1 MEKKSSILHKTAV
14 LVFAASG
21 KEDCNKK
28 SIFHSEKLFSDFT
41 RSTLRTV
48 EKTGIHYFHLGE
60 NEQEGT
66 NFAQRFTNA
75 IQAVFDEGFE
85 YVISVGNDTPEL
97 KSRHILFALEHLQ
110 EFGPVLGPSTDGG
123 FYLMGIRKSDFIPEE
138 FLQLPWQ
145 SRHILSAVQHLMYVK
160 GRQIFLLERFMDI
173 DNMNDLKIYIS
184 RHIHIPISI
193 FNYCISYLQKQR
205 RVFRY
210 LRKAKSYYRISSLY
224 NKGSP
229 VTTFV
234 LS

>member
-28 SIFHSEKLFSDFT
+28 SIFQSEKLFSDFT

-48 EKTGIHYFHLGE
+48 EKTGIPYFHLGE

-66 NFAQRFTNA
+66 SFAQRFTNA
-75 IQAVFDEGFE
+75 IQFVFDEGFE

-97 KSRHILFALEHLQ
+97 KSRHILLALEHLKVN
-110 EFGPVLGPSTDGG
+110 GAVLGPSTDGG

-145 SRHILSAVQHLMYVK
+145 SRHILKAVQHLMSVK
-160 GRQIFLLERFMDI
+160 CRQIFLLERLMDI
-173 DNMNDLKIYIS
+173 DNIDDLKIYIK
-184 RHIHIPISI
+184 RHIYIPISI
-193 FNYCISYLQKQR
+193 LRYCISYLRQQLPI
-205 RVFRY
+205 FRH
-210 LRKAKSYYRISSLY
+210 LRKVRTYFRISSFY